1 LVERTRRL
9 TTLHSHE
16 SALDIYKPENL
27 PLNHFSSPYK
37 LSLATVYIRV
47 RAALEDLLPLQIQDP
62 SSPDMGGL
70 WSPGY
75 GMADPKLTG
84 QFVTLVAYTVLA
96 AERLGDGSLPRTDLL
111 DRAVSAA
118 DYLLTAQHE
127 SGLIDLLS
135 VNYDSAPD
143 TAFTVQALCTIFE
156 VGREQLAAEESGALL
171 LARLETFIR
180 RTLPGIA
187 TGGFHTPNHRWVM
200 ASAMLQARAIFPDL
214 ATDEALA
221 SAATSYLAEGMDMDA
236 EGMFIE
242 RSVGVY
248 DAVND
253 RSWLFIAQYGD
264 KLLDETGTTTDE
276 VVSEIGRNLT
286 LNLHLLHAD
295 GTAETGLSRR
305 QDYGTRE
312 VPIGLIDSYLVANHL
327 KPTPVF
333 AAAAQAL
340 WRENA
345 QGLENPGWVCYSLLR
360 CGDPHPKPEVK
371 LPDDFAT
378 FLPFNG
384 VHRVRRGLLS
394 SSFFQRATR
403 LATVTFGQAELTA
416 IKFSQTY
423 FGQYIGRFQ
432 ADEMHFT
439 DERLTMISRGQANP
453 RRPGYEMPLGRP
465 IPHEEWHAALAE
477 RELRRLPHA
486 VSELVMEEGSDEWG
500 QGFDLHLR
508 TLEGTAG
515 VTAQMAFDFPPGGI
529 WETNDTRLQ
538 PQAGQVIFLQQGYGS
553 MRYGN
558 DVLRLGPGTVA
569 HGTWAMREA
578 EPAPEHVRVLVPF
591 LLPVDYTFSLRG
603 YRGLVRHGMAGQ
615 V

>member
-1 LVERTRRL
+1 
-9 TTLHSHE
+9 
-16 SALDIYKPENL
+16 
-27 PLNHFSSPYK
+27 
-37 LSLATVYIRV
+37 
-47 RAALEDLLPLQIQDP
+47 
-62 SSPDMGGL
+62 
-70 WSPGY
+70 
-75 GMADPKLTG
+75 MADPKLTG
-84 QFVTLVAYTVLA
+84 QFVTLVAYTILA
-96 AERLGDGSLPRTDLL
+96 AEQLGDASLPRTDLL

-118 DYLLTAQHE
+118 DYLLAAQHE

-156 VGREQLAAEESGALL
+156 LGREQLMADESGALL

-200 ASAMLQARAIFPDL
+200 VSAMLQARSLFPDL
-214 ATDEALA
+214 ADDEVLA
-221 SAATSYLAEGMDMDA
+221 KSVAAYLAEGMDIDA

-264 KLLDETGTTTDE
+264 TLLGETGMTANE
-276 VVSEIGRNLT
+276 VVSEVGRNLT

-312 VPIGLIDSYLVANHL
+312 VPIGLIDSYLVADHL
-327 KPTPVF
+327 KPTPLF
-333 AAAAQAL
+333 AAAALAL
-340 WRENA
+340 WRDSAE
-345 QGLENPGWVCYSLLR
+345 GLENPGWVCYGLLK
-360 CGDPHPKPEVK
+360 CGDPSAATTVK

-378 FLPFNG
+378 FLPLNG

-394 SSFFQRATR
+394 GSFFQGATR
-403 LATVTFGQAELTA
+403 LATITFGQAELTA

-432 ADEMHFT
+432 ADEMEFA
-439 DERLTMISRGQANP
+439 DKQLTMLSRGQANP
-453 RRPGYEMPLGRP
+453 RRPGYEMPLGRRVL
-465 IPHEEWHAALAE
+465 HEEWHAALAE

-486 VSELVMEEGSDEWG
+486 VSELVMQEGRDEWG
-500 QGFDLHLR
+500 EGFDLRLR
-508 TLEGTAG
+508 TVEGTTG
-515 VTAQMAFDFPPGGI
+515 VTAQMAFDFAPGGI
-529 WETNDTRLQ
+529 WETGDMRLQ

-558 DVLRLGPGTVA
+558 DVLRIGPGEMA
-569 HGTWAMREA
+569 HGTWSMRDA
-578 EPAPEHVRVLVPF
+578 EPAPDHVRVLVTF
-591 LLPVDYTFSLRG
+591 LLPVDYAFTLRG
-603 YRGLVRHGMAGQ
+603 YRGTQ
-615 V
+615 P

>member
-1 LVERTRRL
+1 MT
-9 TTLHSHE
+9 
-16 SALDIYKPENL
+16 
-27 PLNHFSSPYK
+27 HFSSPYN
-37 LSLATVYIRV
+37 LSLATIYVHIRRSV
-47 RAALEDLLPLQIQDP
+47 DELLPLQIQNP
-62 SSPDMGGL
+62 TSPDLGGL
-70 WSPGY
+70 WSPGC
-75 GMADPKLTG
+75 GMADPKMSG
-84 QFVTLVAYTVLA
+84 QFVTLVAYAVLA
-96 AERLGDGSLPRTDLL
+96 ADRLGDQLLPRTELL

-118 DYLLTAQHE
+118 DHLLAAQHE

-156 VGREQLAAEESGALL
+156 LGREQLTADESGALL
-171 LARLETFIR
+171 LERLETFIR

-200 ASAMLQARAIFPDL
+200 VSAMLQARALFPDL
-214 ATDEALA
+214 ADDQVLTQAV
-221 SAATSYLAEGMDMDA
+221 AAYLAEGMDIDA

-253 RSWLFIAQYGD
+253 RSWLFIAQFGD
-264 KLLDETGTTTDE
+264 KLLGETGITADE
-276 VVSEIGRNLT
+276 VVAEVGRNLT

-333 AAAAQAL
+333 AAAALAL
-340 WRENA
+340 WRDSA
-345 QGLENPGWVCYSLLR
+345 KGLENPGWVCYGLLK
-360 CGDPHPKPEVK
+360 CGNPSAALNVR

-378 FLPFNG
+378 FLSLNG

-394 SSFFQRATR
+394 GSFFQGATR
-403 LATVTFGQAELTA
+403 LATITFGQAELTA

-432 ADEMHFT
+432 ADEMEFS
-439 DERLTMISRGQANP
+439 ENRLTMISRGQANP

-465 IPHEEWHAALAE
+465 VPHEEWHTALAE

-486 VSELVMEEGSDEWG
+486 ESELIMQEGNDEWG
-500 QGFDLHLR
+500 EGFDLRLR
-508 TLEGTAG
+508 TLEGTTS
-515 VTAQMAFDFPPGGI
+515 VTAQLAFDFPPGGI
-529 WETNDTRLQ
+529 WETTDTCLQ
-538 PQAGQVIFLQQGYGS
+538 AQAGQVIFL
-553 MRYGN
+553 
-558 DVLRLGPGTVA
+558 LRATGVCASATTFCASGPARWPTA
-569 HGTWAMREA
+569 HGPCAR
-578 EPAPEHVRVLVPF
+578 PS
-591 LLPVDYTFSLRG
+591 LPPIMCACWSLSCCRWTTHLRCVDIEGS
-603 YRGLVRHGMAGQ
+603 AGSTTLKS
-615 V
+615 

>member
-1 LVERTRRL
+1 L
-9 TTLHSHE
+9 S
-16 SALDIYKPENL
+16 
-27 PLNHFSSPYK
+27 HFSSPYT
-37 LSLATVYIRV
+37 LSLATIYVHV
-47 RAALEDLLPLQIQDP
+47 RATVDELLPLQIADVT
-62 SSPDMGGL
+62 SPDRGGL

-84 QFVTLVAYTVLA
+84 QFVTLVGYTVLA
-96 AERLGDGSLPRTDLL
+96 ADRLRDRSLARTALL
-111 DRAVSAA
+111 SRAASAA
-118 DYLLTAQHE
+118 DYLLAAQHE

-156 VGREQLAAEESGALL
+156 LGRDQLATEENGALL

-180 RTLPGIA
+180 RALPGIA

-200 ASAMLQARAIFPDL
+200 VSAMLQARALFPDL
-214 ATDEALA
+214 ADDAVLDQAVTA
-221 SAATSYLAEGMDMDA
+221 YLAEGMDIDA

-253 RSWLFIAQYGD
+253 RSWLFIAQYGGS
-264 KLLDETGTTTDE
+264 LLGTTGTTARAIVAE
-276 VVSEIGRNLT
+276 VGRNLM

-327 KPTPVF
+327 QPTPVF
-333 AAAAQAL
+333 AAAAETL
-340 WRENA
+340 WRDSA
-345 QGLENPGWVCYSLLR
+345 QGLENPGWVCYGLLK
-360 CGDPHPKPEVK
+360 CGDPETASDAK
-371 LPDDFAT
+371 LPDNFAS
-378 FLPFNG
+378 FLPLNG

-394 SSFFQRATR
+394 GSFFRGATR
-403 LATVTFGQAELTA
+403 LATITFGQAELTA

-432 ADEMHFT
+432 ADRMEYM
-439 DERLTMISRGQANP
+439 DEQLTMLSRGQANP

-465 IPHEEWHAALAE
+465 VPHAEWLTALAE

-486 VSELVMEEGSDEWG
+486 VSELAVQEAGDEWG
-500 QGFDLHLR
+500 SGFDLRLR

-515 VTAQMAFDFPPGGI
+515 VTAQLALDFPPGGI
-529 WETNDTRLQ
+529 WETDDTRLQ
-538 PQAGQVIFLQQGYGS
+538 PQAGQVIFLRQGFGS

-558 DVLRLGPGTVA
+558 DVLHVGPGTMA
-569 HGTWAMREA
+569 HATWAMREA
-578 EPAPEHVRVLVPF
+578 EPAPDHVRVLVTF
-591 LLPVDYTFSLRG
+591 LLPVDYAFMVRG
-603 YRGLVRHGMAGQ
+603 YRGITRL
-615 V
+615 